1 MLDVLIESYAQYLW
15 KVGFDTWLLD
25 LLVLDLYLIAMI

>member
-15 KVGFDTWLLD
+15 KVGFDTWLL
-25 LLVLDLYLIAMI
+25 LVLDLYLIAMT